1 MYILPVDNSAIYI
14 YILYIYVIHI
24 QIIYIYILLLNYI
37 HHGNYTVYN
46 PFTSICITHCKFS
59 WQISLP
65 HSKRLQT
72 LDATHLSSGQV
83 GLDADGFLG
92 PAQRCSRCQL
102 AGVWL
107 DKKWQSVVC
116 LLISTLC
123 NIQ

>member
-1 MYILPVDNSAIYI
+1 M
-14 YILYIYVIHI
+14 
-24 QIIYIYILLLNYI
+24 
-37 HHGNYTVYN
+37 YN
-46 PFTSICITHCKFS
+46 PFIVS
-59 WQISLP
+59 WQMSLP

-107 DKKWQSVVC
+107 DKKMAKCGVF
-116 LLISTLC
+116 ID
-123 NIQ
+123 IYIM